1 MNLEALKRE
10 LELFGERHDAET
22 AHHGQRMLNITR
34 DTGEFLGVL
43 VRATGAKRVL
53 EVGTSNGY
61 STLWLAEAVRDLGG
75 KVMTLERQ
83 ESKRMLAL
91 ANVERA
97 GLLPWIELVGGD
109 AEATLDKLSPGSIDL
124 LFLDADRSRY
134 QGWWPQ
140 LQRLLA
146 PRGLLVVDNAL
157 SHAHE
162 LADWRGEVEADPR
175 FVTSLVPVGKGE
187 WLVTRR

>member
-1 MNLEALKRE
+1 MTLETLKRE

-75 KVMTLERQ
+75 KVMTLELQ

-91 ANVERA
+91 ANFERA
-97 GLLPWIELVGGD
+97 GLLSWIELVGGD
-109 AEATLDKLSPGSIDL
+109 AEATLEKLAPGSIDL

-162 LADWRGEVEADPR
+162 LADWREEVEADPR
-175 FVTSLVPVGKGE
+175 FATSLVPVGKGE

>member
-1 MNLEALKRE
+1 MTLEALKRE

-75 KVMTLERQ
+75 KVMTLEQQ

-91 ANVERA
+91 ANFERA
-97 GLLPWIELVGGD
+97 GLLSWIELVGGD
-109 AEATLDKLSPGSIDL
+109 AEATLDKLAPGSIDL

-134 QGWWPQ
+134 QGWWPH

-157 SHAHE
+157 SYAHE
-162 LADWRGEVEADPR
+162 LADWREEVEADPR
-175 FVTSLVPVGKGE
+175 FATSLVPVGKGE

>member
-1 MNLEALKRE
+1 MTLETLKRE

-34 DTGEFLGVL
+34 DTGAFLGVL

-61 STLWLAEAVRDLGG
+61 STLWLAEAVRDAGG
-75 KVMTLERQ
+75 KVMTLELQ
-83 ESKRMLAL
+83 ESKRMLAF

-109 AEATLDKLSPGSIDL
+109 AEATLEKLAPGSIDL

-146 PRGLLVVDNAL
+146 RGVCWWSITRSPTLMSWPTGGKRLRPTPDSPPAWCRW
-157 SHAHE
+157 E
-162 LADWRGEVEADPR
+162 RG
-175 FVTSLVPVGKGE
+175 SG
-187 WLVTRR
+187 W